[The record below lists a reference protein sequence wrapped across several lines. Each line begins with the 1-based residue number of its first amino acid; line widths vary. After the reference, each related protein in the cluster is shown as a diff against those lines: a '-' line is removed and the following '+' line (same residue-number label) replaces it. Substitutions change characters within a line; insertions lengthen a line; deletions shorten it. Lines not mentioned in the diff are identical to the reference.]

1 MPITSHPTFN
11 NRMELDIMKKK
22 KLMKNLE
29 AGGFNVVRDT
39 RIPNDTG
46 WRLDLDG
53 GAIVNLFD
61 SGTVDVQGGNSKQIR
76 AVREYLDKVSV
87 SPPATSRHVILV

>member
-1 MPITSHPTFN
+1 MN
-11 NRMELDIMKKK
+11 KK
-22 KLMKNLE
+22 KLMKNLA

-61 SGTVDVQGGNSKQIR
+61 SGSINVQGGNQEQIR
-76 AVREYLDKVSV
+76 AVRKYLDKASV
-87 SPPATSRHVILV
+87 SPPATSRQVILV

>member
-1 MPITSHPTFN
+1 
-11 NRMELDIMKKK
+11 MKKK

-29 AGGFNVVRDT
+29 AGGFNVVRGT

-61 SGTVDVQGGNSKQIR
+61 SGNMNVQGRNPEQIQI
-76 AVREYLDKVSV
+76 VKEYIDRISGSV
-87 SPPATSRHVILV
+87 PARSRKVILV

>member
-1 MPITSHPTFN
+1 
-11 NRMELDIMKKK
+11 MKKK
-22 KLMKNLE
+22 KLMKNLK

-61 SGTVDVQGGNSKQIR
+61 SGNMNVQGRNPEQIQI
-76 AVREYLDKVSV
+76 VKEYLDKAGASV
-87 SPPATSRHVILV
+87 SAKSRKVILV

>member
-1 MPITSHPTFN
+1 
-11 NRMELDIMKKK
+11 MELDIMKKK
-22 KLMKNLE
+22 KMMKNLE

-39 RIPNDTG
+39 LIANDTG

-61 SGTVDVQGGNSKQIR
+61 SGSIDVQGRNPEQIQ
-76 AVREYLDKVSV
+76 AVKEYLGKASV
-87 SPPATSRHVILV
+87 SPPATARQIILV

>member
-1 MPITSHPTFN
+1 MHVANYLTFN
-11 NRMELDIMKKK
+11 NRMELDIMNKK
-22 KLMKNLE
+22 KLMKNLA

-76 AVREYLDKVSV
+76 AVREYLDKASASV
-87 SPPATSRHVILV
+87 PATSRQVILV